1 MTEKEI
7 LTRIQHKY
15 DTQTNWEKATGFTP
29 KKGELIIYSDI
40 KKFKVGDGNSKLSAL
55 QFYDIDLSSYAT
67 KAYVDQAEADAL
79 AAAKIY
85 TNGLATNYATA
96 AQGLKADTALQSSDI
111 AAAAKKNVDSSISAG
126 STSTNLPTSAAV
138 ATFVEGKGY
147 TKNTGTVTSV
157 AAGNG
162 LTGGTITGSGTIS
175 HADTSSQASVTASGR
190 KYITGVTLDGYG
202 HVTGLTTGT
211 ETVTNTN
218 TTYDLAASK
227 NSTNGNVQVN
237 LTAGGSGS
245 GTDSVTIKGSGA
257 TTVTTDANGVIT
269 ISSTDNNT
277 TYSAATQSA
286 AGLMSA
292 ADKTKL
298 DGIATGAN
306 KTTVDSALSSTS
318 TNPVQNKVVNTA
330 ISNLNTLVG
339 DTKVS
344 TQISNAM
351 NSLGSAAYTDTGV
364 DKVFNIFPT
373 EAEIN
378 TMSNW
383 QVFKTIGFYD
393 ERDGFGCTYI
403 VRDTQGD
410 FYIPYGNKFISP
422 AGIQYGGTRDIRPEW
437 YGIRPGSSTTT
448 YAAENS
454 AIMDKL
460 APKMLNGYT
469 LSFGSGHYY
478 FSNPLVFST
487 YTMIKGPIVNATVAP
502 SDVNFGTYLHF
513 PSITNGNAAI
523 ALNGGGV
530 VENIGLIGNPSVA
543 SVSLNRDYTT
553 TDPSKIIT
561 LVDTGTTYGIKIG
574 GGFVVQ
580 NVRIRNFTYGVYA
593 PTGNSSISFVD
604 IRQCKI
610 GISVGNDIKISN
622 IQVWNVITGIELRGQ
637 LASATNI
644 RGDSVGKHLIE
655 CWNGKCL
662 LTNIDGDYCLGS
674 LIHYG
679 GVNKYIHL
687 GQAVACMGRVA
698 TKNAYSRSGSFDLTA
713 IPDSDYEYCSYISI
727 APNTQVFGGQIDVVN
742 VSANPMDTASGY
754 VHPNAVI
761 SIGSG
766 STVKGLIIKCNVPYD
781 ADLAYFNRNVI
792 KNISTHAESTND
804 TNSYLTDFDGSI
816 IEDINFVTPIGFVTS
831 KRTKAVPERQIESTN
846 GVGSIMTTID
856 KEVPTVN
863 INDNVW
869 EPGYFNADGADYVGS
884 YAAQSFRNVNYIPVK
899 GGETIAIYYDAADW
913 NNNNK
918 GKPMYIVEYDAN
930 KNVLVAR
937 ASLTTYTGG
946 GSLTLNANTA
956 YVRLAFNKWSNI
968 TEALTDIK
976 VAIYYIEDA
985 QREYIEPYEIKQE
998 PRVNG
1003 DKVVHNTKPVLLSAS
1018 NWSNMAQTINVAGVT
1033 VDNNIVI
1040 APAPTSHETY
1050 CETGIYCSAQAS
1062 GKLTFTCTQ
1071 TPTSNLT
1078 VNIMILG

>member
-1 MTEKEI
+1 MAATEKSCLLTCIDKNGDKALLYPVTTKENVYGLEEYDTFPTEKEVNSMSDGE
-7 LTRIQHKY
+7 T
-15 DTQTNWEKATGFTP
+15 FTTLGYYA
-29 KKGELIIYSDI
+29 KG
-40 KKFKVGDGNSKLSAL
+40 
-55 QFYDIDLSSYAT
+55 
-67 KAYVDQAEADAL
+67 
-79 AAAKIY
+79 
-85 TNGLATNYATA
+85 
-96 AQGLKADTALQSSDI
+96 
-111 AAAAKKNVDSSISAG
+111 
-126 STSTNLPTSAAV
+126 
-138 ATFVEGKGY
+138 
-147 TKNTGTVTSV
+147 
-157 AAGNG
+157 
-162 LTGGTITGSGTIS
+162 
-175 HADTSSQASVTASGR
+175 
-190 KYITGVTLDGYG
+190 
-202 HVTGLTTGT
+202 
-211 ETVTNTN
+211 
-218 TTYDLAASK
+218 
-227 NSTNGNVQVN
+227 
-237 LTAGGSGS
+237 
-245 GTDSVTIKGSGA
+245 
-257 TTVTTDANGVIT
+257 
-269 ISSTDNNT
+269 
-277 TYSAATQSA
+277 
-286 AGLMSA
+286 
-292 ADKTKL
+292 
-298 DGIATGAN
+298 
-306 KTTVDSALSSTS
+306 
-318 TNPVQNKVVNTA
+318 
-330 ISNLNTLVG
+330 
-339 DTKVS
+339 
-344 TQISNAM
+344 
-351 NSLGSAAYTDTGV
+351 
-364 DKVFNIFPT
+364 
-373 EAEIN
+373 
-378 TMSNW
+378 
-383 QVFKTIGFYD
+383 
-393 ERDGFGCTYI
+393 DGFGCSYI
-403 VRDTQGD
+403 VRNTQGNL
-410 FYIPYGNKFISP
+410 YIPYGNKFIR
-422 AGIQYGGTRDIRPEW
+422 AACVDEVARDIKPEW
-437 YGIRPGSSTTT
+437 YGIRRGSATTS
-448 YAAENS
+448 YASENS

-460 APKMLNGYT
+460 TAVLQNGYT

-478 FSNPLVFST
+478 FSKPLVFST
-487 YTMIKGPIVNATVAP
+487 YTMINGPVANATVAP

-530 VENIGLIGNPSVA
+530 VENIGLVGNPSVA

-593 PTGNSSISFVD
+593 PTGNSSISFAD

-610 GISVGNDIKISN
+610 GISAGNDIKISN
-622 IQVWNVITGIELRGQ
+622 VQVWNVITGIELRGQ

-655 CWNGKCL
+655 CLKGKCL
-662 LTNIDGDYCLGS
+662 LTNIDGDYCVGS

-679 GVNKYIHL
+679 GGDGKYLHL
-687 GQAVACMGRVA
+687 GQATACMGRVA

-930 KNVLVAR
+930 KSVLVAR

-968 TEALTDIK
+968 KEALTDIK

-985 QREYIEPYEIKQE
+985 RKEYVEPYEIKQE

-1003 DKVVHNTKPVLLSAS
+1003 DKVVLTAPNGTKYFLAVSDSGALSVTPV
-1018 NWSNMAQTINVAGVT
+1018 NPI
-1033 VDNNIVI
+1033 
-1040 APAPTSHETY
+1040 
-1050 CETGIYCSAQAS
+1050 
-1062 GKLTFTCTQ
+1062 
-1071 TPTSNLT
+1071 
-1078 VNIMILG
+1078 